1 MNFIEIKPP
10 RRFTA
15 GSVEIQHCANVELHP
30 DEQVTF
36 MTETGKEYDV
46 MRKSWG
52 YFATPSI
59 NHRLKKFGLRVVL
72 IQDSMNKRFICLVE
86 EGKEGEFRS
95 FLNND
100 KASILCWFG
109 SDESVEKLI

>member
-15 GSVEIQHCANVELHP
+15 GNVEIQHCANVELQP
-30 DEQVTF
+30 EEQVTF
-36 MTETGKEYDV
+36 ITESGKEYDV

-59 NHRLKKFGLRVVL
+59 NHRLKKFGLRAVL
-72 IQDSMNKRFICLVE
+72 IQDSTGKRFVCLVE
-86 EGKEGEFRS
+86 EGKNEMFLS
-95 FLNND
+95 FLDTD
-100 KASILCWFG
+100 KACILCWL
-109 SDESVEKLI
+109 DDDT